1 MESSSTSA
9 TRFRFR
15 EQNRQQIEDD
25 ADSETSSGM
34 SSVSSDLDGEN
45 ELQSM
50 TGKGIKHLCSELLEL
65 KTESDEDFHR
75 NIFSNYSSF
84 VRIFDEVRG
93 MENELMQLKGQVLT
107 QKKLV
112 KDLIDGIHLKVLS
125 EETIDSVIQE
135 SEFSEP
141 TPQSELAVH
150 INSISET
157 LDILMIENR
166 MDEAI
171 AIIQRA
177 DENLQRMQ
185 FEDNSPVDL
194 LLLYNSAIAE
204 KKAMLTLQL
213 TLSAENTRISAAELQ
228 KVLVGICK
236 LGDSHLAIQLLLKYY
251 HSRLATGR
259 HHLQSSQSFL
269 DGLYV
274 KNLAKFVFSMISQ
287 AARSFMMLC
296 GETSP
301 QASELLQWAREE
313 TKLFVASFNKY
324 VRSSSDVTEGLSK
337 AVEAM
342 QFAMS
347 YCSLLKSQRLFL
359 KPYLIK
365 HIRSCME
372 EVLLI
377 HIDHFKKVISMFTA
391 TDDWVLGR
399 YLISGILSEGN
410 YMVAGQRPEYC
421 ILTNSGRKFITLL
434 QAIIADVTSL
444 LAIQMEGSILK
455 GLMNL
460 FTEYI
465 AILEKAITFE
475 THVSEKGSKRNLAES
490 LPQQLSVL
498 ANLSTLQLFFFKIV
512 RSFLRGP
519 GHLNSKLRK
528 KNSIDFLKKELDGCT
543 LFIQEAVAKL
553 KAHFCQQFINRMMS
567 PETGS
572 KLIVET
578 CSDNQQEPSNFQGA
592 MPSAAFQVPAW
603 FRTSDATVSNH
614 MIMQIFDLLD
624 LDCSLYRCS
633 FLHISKDN
641 GIFDSNLVKKKVL
654 FLELRKVDKIDED
667 NVFEEDWLMELLRE
681 LIAAIFSW
689 IVNNKE
695 IWRSTQEDSPVQLSD
710 IISQLSDL
718 PNLVAEQ
725 FVLDMH
731 FLAEIVK
738 YGGYFSK
745 KPLVLQSLLDTAFTS
760 AGLDPERDFDGDGWA
775 RNAANEAM
783 QKLLEIEK
791 MQLISKDDST
801 DGLEKEPCENE
812 ANDPV
817 LDESTSTMTDSQ
829 VVLDEDSPTMDAVE
843 SRSTMKD
850 SLVVLDK
857 DSPTMDAVEVA
868 ITTETAMKA
877 EIPPEVS
884 VSLAD
889 VYDFPAV
896 GLENVDAGSG
906 TTKAAGEL
914 YLPEKTDLPD
924 PSSSD
929 GMSDASE
936 LSVPVKEDAGSEA
949 DAIDSNVNELESISE
964 LSLPVKEDAD
974 SNADATAS
982 AITDPDGDGKVVDR
996 V

>member
-112 KDLIDGIHLKVLS
+112 KDLIDGIHVKVLS
-125 EETIDSVIQE
+125 DETIDSVIQE

-236 LGDSHLAIQLLLKYY
+236 LGDSHLATQLLLKYY

-287 AARSFMMLC
+287 AARSFMMLY

-528 KNSIDFLKKELDGCT
+528 KNSIDFLKKELDGCI

-578 CSDNQQEPSNFQGA
+578 WSDNQQEPSNFQGA
-592 MPSAAFQVPAW
+592 MPSAAFQ
-603 FRTSDATVSNH
+603 
-614 MIMQIFDLLD
+614 
-624 LDCSLYRCS
+624 
-633 FLHISKDN
+633 
-641 GIFDSNLVKKKVL
+641 VL

-695 IWRSTQEDSPVQLSD
+695 IWRNTQEYSPVQLSD
-710 IISQLSDL
+710 IIS
-718 PNLVAEQ
+718 Q

-745 KPLVLQSLLDTAFTS
+745 KPLVLQSLVDTAFTS

-801 DGLEKEPCENE
+801 DGLEEEPCENE

-850 SLVVLDK
+850 SLVVLDE

-896 GLENVDAGSG
+896 GLEDVDAGSG

-914 YLPEKTDLPD
+914 YLPEKTVLPD

-982 AITDPDGDGKVVDR
+982 AITDPDRDGKVVDR

>member
-112 KDLIDGIHLKVLS
+112 KDLIDGIHVKVLS

-236 LGDSHLAIQLLLKYY
+236 LGDSHLATQLLLKYY

-287 AARSFMMLC
+287 AARSFMMLY

-365 HIRSCME
+365 NIRSCME

-528 KNSIDFLKKELDGCT
+528 KNSIDFLKKELDGCI

-578 CSDNQQEPSNFQGA
+578 WSDNQQEPSNFQGA
-592 MPSAAFQVPAW
+592 MPSAAFQ
-603 FRTSDATVSNH
+603 
-614 MIMQIFDLLD
+614 
-624 LDCSLYRCS
+624 
-633 FLHISKDN
+633 
-641 GIFDSNLVKKKVL
+641 VL

-695 IWRSTQEDSPVQLSD
+695 IWRNTQEYSPVQLSD
-710 IISQLSDL
+710 IIS
-718 PNLVAEQ
+718 Q

-745 KPLVLQSLLDTAFTS
+745 KPLVLQSLVDTAFTS

-801 DGLEKEPCENE
+801 DGLEEEPCENE

-850 SLVVLDK
+850 SLVVLDE

-896 GLENVDAGSG
+896 GLEDVDAGSG

-914 YLPEKTDLPD
+914 YLPEKTVLPD

-982 AITDPDGDGKVVDR
+982 AITDPDRDGKVVDR

>member
-15 EQNRQQIEDD
+15 EQNRQQIEDA
-25 ADSETSSGM
+25 ADSETSSGI

-84 VRIFDEVRG
+84 VRIFDEVKG

-141 TPQSELAVH
+141 TPQSALAVH

-177 DENLQRMQ
+177 DENLQRMK

-213 TLSAENTRISAAELQ
+213 TLSAEKTRISATELQ
-228 KVLVGICK
+228 KVVVGICK
-236 LGDSHLAIQLLLKYY
+236 LGDSHLATQLLLKYY

-259 HHLQSSQSFL
+259 HCLQSSQSFL

-287 AARSFMMLC
+287 AARSFMMLY

-324 VRSSSDVTEGLSK
+324 VRSSSDVTAGLSK

-434 QAIIADVTSL
+434 QAIIADVTPL
-444 LAIQMEGSILK
+444 LSIQMEASILK

-475 THVSEKGSKRNLAES
+475 SHVSEKGSRRNLAES

-519 GHLNSKLRK
+519 DHLNSKLRK
-528 KNSIDFLKKELDGCT
+528 KNSIDFLQKELDGCI

-553 KAHFCQQFINRMMS
+553 KAHFCQQFINRMMY

-592 MPSAAFQVPAW
+592 MPSAAFQV
-603 FRTSDATVSNH
+603 
-614 MIMQIFDLLD
+614 
-624 LDCSLYRCS
+624 
-633 FLHISKDN
+633 
-641 GIFDSNLVKKKVL
+641 L
-654 FLELRKVDKIDED
+654 FLELRKVDKSDED

-695 IWRSTQEDSPVQLSD
+695 IWRNTQEDSPVQLSD
-710 IISQLSDL
+710 IISQ
-718 PNLVAEQ
+718 

-731 FLAEIVK
+731 FLVEIVK

-745 KPLVLQSLLDTAFTS
+745 KPLVLQSLVDTAFTC

-801 DGLEKEPCENE
+801 DGLEEEPCENE

-817 LDESTSTMTDSQ
+817 LDESTSTMTDSL
-829 VVLDEDSPTMDAVE
+829 VVLDE
-843 SRSTMKD
+843 
-850 SLVVLDK
+850 

-896 GLENVDAGSG
+896 GLEDVDAGSG
-906 TTKAAGEL
+906 TTKAASEL

>member
-15 EQNRQQIEDD
+15 EQNRQQIEDA

-34 SSVSSDLDGEN
+34 SSVSSDLNSEN

-65 KTESDEDFHR
+65 KTESDEDFHT

-141 TPQSELAVH
+141 TPQSQLAVH

-171 AIIQRA
+171 AIIQRE
-177 DENLQRMQ
+177 DDNLQRMQ

-236 LGDSHLAIQLLLKYY
+236 LGDSHLATQLLLKYY
-251 HSRLATGR
+251 RLRLATGR

-287 AARSFMMLC
+287 AARSFMMLY
-296 GETSP
+296 GENSP

-377 HIDHFKKVISMFTA
+377 HKDHFKKVISMFTA

-421 ILTNSGRKFITLL
+421 ILTSSGRKFITLS
-434 QAIIADVTSL
+434 QAIIADVTPL

-475 THVSEKGSKRNLAES
+475 THVSEKGSRRNLAKS

-519 GHLNSKLRK
+519 GHLNSKLGK
-528 KNSIDFLKKELDGCT
+528 KNSIDFLQKELDGCI

-553 KAHFCQQFINRMMS
+553 RAHFCQQFINRMMS

-592 MPSAAFQVPAW
+592 MPSAAFQV
-603 FRTSDATVSNH
+603 
-614 MIMQIFDLLD
+614 
-624 LDCSLYRCS
+624 
-633 FLHISKDN
+633 
-641 GIFDSNLVKKKVL
+641 L

-667 NVFEEDWLMELLRE
+667 NVVEEDWLMELLRE

-695 IWRSTQEDSPVQLSD
+695 IWRNTQEDSPVQLSD
-710 IISQLSDL
+710 IISQ
-718 PNLVAEQ
+718 

-731 FLAEIVK
+731 FLVEIVK

-745 KPLVLQSLLDTAFTS
+745 KPLVLQSLVDTAFTS

-791 MQLISKDDST
+791 MQLISKGDST
-801 DGLEKEPCENE
+801 DGLEEEPCENE

-817 LDESTSTMTDSQ
+817 LDESTSTMTDSL

-850 SLVVLDK
+850 SLVVLDE

-868 ITTETAMKA
+868 ITIETAMKA

-896 GLENVDAGSG
+896 GLEDVDAGSG

-924 PSSSD
+924 PFSSD
-929 GMSDASE
+929 DTSDASE

>member
-15 EQNRQQIEDD
+15 EQNRQQIEDA

-34 SSVSSDLDGEN
+34 SSVSSDLDSEN

-65 KTESDEDFHR
+65 KTESDEDFHT

-141 TPQSELAVH
+141 TPQSQLAVH

-177 DENLQRMQ
+177 DDNLQRMQ

-236 LGDSHLAIQLLLKYY
+236 LGDSHLATQLLLKYY
-251 HSRLATGR
+251 RLRLATGR

-287 AARSFMMLC
+287 AARSFMMLY

-434 QAIIADVTSL
+434 QAIIADVTPL

-475 THVSEKGSKRNLAES
+475 THVSEKGSRRNLAKS

-519 GHLNSKLRK
+519 GHLNSKLGK
-528 KNSIDFLKKELDGCT
+528 KNSIDFLQKELDGCI

-592 MPSAAFQVPAW
+592 MPSAAFQV
-603 FRTSDATVSNH
+603 
-614 MIMQIFDLLD
+614 
-624 LDCSLYRCS
+624 
-633 FLHISKDN
+633 
-641 GIFDSNLVKKKVL
+641 L

-695 IWRSTQEDSPVQLSD
+695 IWRNTQEDSPVQLSD
-710 IISQLSDL
+710 IISQ
-718 PNLVAEQ
+718 

-731 FLAEIVK
+731 FLVEIVR

-745 KPLVLQSLLDTAFTS
+745 KPLVLQSLVDTAFTS

-791 MQLISKDDST
+791 MQLISKGDST
-801 DGLEKEPCENE
+801 DGLEEEPCENE

-817 LDESTSTMTDSQ
+817 LDESTSTMTDSL

-850 SLVVLDK
+850 SLVVLDE

-868 ITTETAMKA
+868 ITIETAMKA

-884 VSLAD
+884 LSLAD

-896 GLENVDAGSG
+896 GLEDVDAGSG

-924 PSSSD
+924 PFSSD
-929 GMSDASE
+929 GTSDASE

-974 SNADATAS
+974 SNANATAS

>member
-15 EQNRQQIEDD
+15 EQNRQQIEDA

-84 VRIFDEVRG
+84 VRIFDEVKG

-287 AARSFMMLC
+287 AARSFMMLY

-342 QFAMS
+342 HFAMS

-475 THVSEKGSKRNLAES
+475 THVSEKGSKRNLSES

-528 KNSIDFLKKELDGCT
+528 KNSIDFLQKELDGCI

-592 MPSAAFQVPAW
+592 MPSAAFQV
-603 FRTSDATVSNH
+603 
-614 MIMQIFDLLD
+614 
-624 LDCSLYRCS
+624 
-633 FLHISKDN
+633 
-641 GIFDSNLVKKKVL
+641 L

-695 IWRSTQEDSPVQLSD
+695 IWRNTQEDSPVQLSD

-731 FLAEIVK
+731 FLVEIVK

-745 KPLVLQSLLDTAFTS
+745 KPLVLQSLVDTAFTS

-801 DGLEKEPCENE
+801 DGLEEEPCENE

-817 LDESTSTMTDSQ
+817 LDESTSTMTDSL

-850 SLVVLDK
+850 SLVVLDE

-896 GLENVDAGSG
+896 GLEDVDAGSG

-964 LSLPVKEDAD
+964 LSLPVQEDAD

-982 AITDPDGDGKVVDR
+982 AITDPDGGGKVVDR

>member
-112 KDLIDGIHLKVLS
+112 KDLIDGIHVKVLS

-236 LGDSHLAIQLLLKYY
+236 LGDSHLATQLLLKYY

-287 AARSFMMLC
+287 AARSFMMLY

-528 KNSIDFLKKELDGCT
+528 KNSIDFLKKELDGCI

-578 CSDNQQEPSNFQGA
+578 WSDNQQEPSNFQGA
-592 MPSAAFQVPAW
+592 MPSAAFQ
-603 FRTSDATVSNH
+603 
-614 MIMQIFDLLD
+614 
-624 LDCSLYRCS
+624 
-633 FLHISKDN
+633 
-641 GIFDSNLVKKKVL
+641 VL

-695 IWRSTQEDSPVQLSD
+695 IWRNTQEYSPVQLSD
-710 IISQLSDL
+710 IIS
-718 PNLVAEQ
+718 Q

-745 KPLVLQSLLDTAFTS
+745 KPLVLQSLVDTAFTS

-801 DGLEKEPCENE
+801 DGLEEEPCENE

-850 SLVVLDK
+850 SLVVLDE

-896 GLENVDAGSG
+896 GLEDVDAGSG

-914 YLPEKTDLPD
+914 YLPEKTVLPD

-982 AITDPDGDGKVVDR
+982 AITDPDRDGKVVDR

>member
-84 VRIFDEVRG
+84 VSFIKLFACRIFDEVRG

-112 KDLIDGIHLKVLS
+112 KDLIDGIHVKVLS
-125 EETIDSVIQE
+125 DETIDSVIQE

-236 LGDSHLAIQLLLKYY
+236 LGDSHLATQLLLKYY

-287 AARSFMMLC
+287 AARSFMMLY

-528 KNSIDFLKKELDGCT
+528 KNSIDFLKKELDGCI

-578 CSDNQQEPSNFQGA
+578 WSDNQQEPSNFQGA
-592 MPSAAFQVPAW
+592 MPSAAFQ
-603 FRTSDATVSNH
+603 
-614 MIMQIFDLLD
+614 
-624 LDCSLYRCS
+624 
-633 FLHISKDN
+633 
-641 GIFDSNLVKKKVL
+641 VL

-695 IWRSTQEDSPVQLSD
+695 IWRNTQEYSPVQLSD
-710 IISQLSDL
+710 IIS
-718 PNLVAEQ
+718 Q

-745 KPLVLQSLLDTAFTS
+745 KPLVLQSLVDTAFTS

-801 DGLEKEPCENE
+801 DGLEEEPCENE

-850 SLVVLDK
+850 SLVVLDE

-896 GLENVDAGSG
+896 GLEDVDAGSG

-914 YLPEKTDLPD
+914 YLPEKTVLPD

-982 AITDPDGDGKVVDR
+982 AITDPDRDGKVVDR

>member
-15 EQNRQQIEDD
+15 EQNRQQIEDA

-84 VRIFDEVRG
+84 VRIFDEVKG
-93 MENELMQLKGQVLT
+93 MENEMMQLKGQVLT

-135 SEFSEP
+135 YEFSEP

-194 LLLYNSAIAE
+194 LLLYNSAVAE

-236 LGDSHLAIQLLLKYY
+236 LGDSHLATQLLLKYY
-251 HSRLATGR
+251 RSRLATGR

-287 AARSFMMLC
+287 AARSFMMLY

-372 EVLLI
+372 EILLI

-421 ILTNSGRKFITLL
+421 ILTSSGRKFITLL
-434 QAIIADVTSL
+434 QAIIADVTPL

-460 FTEYI
+460 FKEYI

-475 THVSEKGSKRNLAES
+475 TNVSEK
-490 LPQQLSVL
+490 
-498 ANLSTLQLFFFKIV
+498 LFFFKIV

-519 GHLNSKLRK
+519 GHLNSKLKK
-528 KNSIDFLKKELDGCT
+528 KNSIDFLQKELDGCI

-592 MPSAAFQVPAW
+592 MPSAAFQVPAC

-624 LDCSLYRCS
+624 LDCT
-633 FLHISKDN
+633 I
-641 GIFDSNLVKKKVL
+641 
-654 FLELRKVDKIDED
+654 LELRKVDKIDED

-681 LIAAIFSW
+681 LIASIFSW

-695 IWRSTQEDSPVQLSD
+695 IWRNTQEDSPVQLSD

-731 FLAEIVK
+731 FLVEIVK

-745 KPLVLQSLLDTAFTS
+745 KPLVLQSLVDTAFTS

-817 LDESTSTMTDSQ
+817 LDESTSTMTDSL

-850 SLVVLDK
+850 SLVVLDE
-857 DSPTMDAVEVA
+857 DSPNMDAVEVA

-896 GLENVDAGSG
+896 GLEDVDAGSG
-906 TTKAAGEL
+906 TTKAASEL
-914 YLPEKTDLPD
+914 YLSEKTDLPD

-929 GMSDASE
+929 GTSDASE

-982 AITDPDGDGKVVDR
+982 AITDPDGDRKVVDR

>member
-1 MESSSTSA
+1 
-9 TRFRFR
+9 
-15 EQNRQQIEDD
+15 
-25 ADSETSSGM
+25 
-34 SSVSSDLDGEN
+34 
-45 ELQSM
+45 
-50 TGKGIKHLCSELLEL
+50 
-65 KTESDEDFHR
+65 
-75 NIFSNYSSF
+75 
-84 VRIFDEVRG
+84 
-93 MENELMQLKGQVLT
+93 
-107 QKKLV
+107 
-112 KDLIDGIHLKVLS
+112 
-125 EETIDSVIQE
+125 
-135 SEFSEP
+135 
-141 TPQSELAVH
+141 
-150 INSISET
+150 
-157 LDILMIENR
+157 MIENR

-236 LGDSHLAIQLLLKYY
+236 LGDSHLATQLLLKYY

-287 AARSFMMLC
+287 AARSFMMLY

-301 QASELLQWAREE
+301 QASELLQWAQEE

-528 KNSIDFLKKELDGCT
+528 KNSIDFLKKELDGCI

-592 MPSAAFQVPAW
+592 MPSAAFQ
-603 FRTSDATVSNH
+603 
-614 MIMQIFDLLD
+614 
-624 LDCSLYRCS
+624 
-633 FLHISKDN
+633 
-641 GIFDSNLVKKKVL
+641 
-654 FLELRKVDKIDED
+654 
-667 NVFEEDWLMELLRE
+667 
-681 LIAAIFSW
+681 
-689 IVNNKE
+689 
-695 IWRSTQEDSPVQLSD
+695 
-710 IISQLSDL
+710 
-718 PNLVAEQ
+718 

-745 KPLVLQSLLDTAFTS
+745 KPLVLQSLVDTAFTS

-801 DGLEKEPCENE
+801 DGLEEEPCENE

-850 SLVVLDK
+850 SLVVLDE

-896 GLENVDAGSG
+896 GLEDVDAGSG

-914 YLPEKTDLPD
+914 YLPEKTVLPD

-982 AITDPDGDGKVVDR
+982 AITDPDRDGKVVDR

>member
-25 ADSETSSGM
+25 ADYETSSGM

-171 AIIQRA
+171 AVIQRA

-287 AARSFMMLC
+287 AARSFMMLY

-475 THVSEKGSKRNLAES
+475 THVSEKGSKRNLVES

-528 KNSIDFLKKELDGCT
+528 KNSIDFLKKELDGCI

-592 MPSAAFQVPAW
+592 MPSAAFQV
-603 FRTSDATVSNH
+603 
-614 MIMQIFDLLD
+614 
-624 LDCSLYRCS
+624 
-633 FLHISKDN
+633 
-641 GIFDSNLVKKKVL
+641 L

-695 IWRSTQEDSPVQLSD
+695 IWRNTQEDSPVQLSD
-710 IISQLSDL
+710 IIS
-718 PNLVAEQ
+718 Q

-745 KPLVLQSLLDTAFTS
+745 KPLVLQSLVDTAFTS

-801 DGLEKEPCENE
+801 DGLEEEPCENE

-817 LDESTSTMTDSQ
+817 LDKSTSTMTDSQ

-850 SLVVLDK
+850 SLVVLDE

-896 GLENVDAGSG
+896 GLEDVDAGSG

-914 YLPEKTDLPD
+914 YLPEKTVLPD

-982 AITDPDGDGKVVDR
+982 AITDPDRDGKVVDR

>member
-25 ADSETSSGM
+25 ADYETSSGM

-171 AIIQRA
+171 AVIQRA

-287 AARSFMMLC
+287 AARSFMMLY

-475 THVSEKGSKRNLAES
+475 THVSEKGSKRNLVES

-528 KNSIDFLKKELDGCT
+528 KNSIDFLKKELDGCI

-592 MPSAAFQVPAW
+592 MPSAAFQV
-603 FRTSDATVSNH
+603 
-614 MIMQIFDLLD
+614 
-624 LDCSLYRCS
+624 
-633 FLHISKDN
+633 
-641 GIFDSNLVKKKVL
+641 L

-695 IWRSTQEDSPVQLSD
+695 IWRNTQEDSPVQLSD
-710 IISQLSDL
+710 IISQR
-718 PNLVAEQ
+718 
-725 FVLDMH
+725 F
-731 FLAEIVK
+731 
-738 YGGYFSK
+738 
-745 KPLVLQSLLDTAFTS
+745 
-760 AGLDPERDFDGDGWA
+760 
-775 RNAANEAM
+775 
-783 QKLLEIEK
+783 
-791 MQLISKDDST
+791 
-801 DGLEKEPCENE
+801 
-812 ANDPV
+812 
-817 LDESTSTMTDSQ
+817 
-829 VVLDEDSPTMDAVE
+829 
-843 SRSTMKD
+843 
-850 SLVVLDK
+850 
-857 DSPTMDAVEVA
+857 
-868 ITTETAMKA
+868 
-877 EIPPEVS
+877 
-884 VSLAD
+884 
-889 VYDFPAV
+889 
-896 GLENVDAGSG
+896 
-906 TTKAAGEL
+906 
-914 YLPEKTDLPD
+914 
-924 PSSSD
+924 
-929 GMSDASE
+929 
-936 LSVPVKEDAGSEA
+936 
-949 DAIDSNVNELESISE
+949 
-964 LSLPVKEDAD
+964 
-974 SNADATAS
+974 
-982 AITDPDGDGKVVDR
+982 
-996 V
+996 